1 MHQISIVDGLY
12 ALKESDKREGHFRP
26 VFQTAHLVWS
36 FEIEDLDKL
45 GLLILS
51 LEVRSKSTPRLSL
64 LRQSEV
70 LAEKVTYLEEDFKLV
85 EHDQNTNT
93 LILRSQLPHRV
104 KTTLDYYEIV
114 LRNGDQLSF
123 HRYSFDRIEGKRQ
136 RCAANLARI
145 SFERLLADFES
156 LLS

>member
-1 MHQISIVDGLY
+1 M
-12 ALKESDKREGHFRP
+12 R
-26 VFQTAHLVWS
+26 
-36 FEIEDLDKL
+36 IELEEACTKFPS
-45 GLLILS
+45 LS
-51 LEVRSKSTPRLSL
+51 LEVRTPRLSL

-70 LAEKVTYLEEDFKLV
+70 SAEKVTYLEKDFKLV
-85 EHDQNTNT
+85 EHDQNTTT

-104 KTTLDYYEIV
+104 ETTLDYYEIV

-136 RCAANLARI
+136 HCAATLARI